1 MKLTKL
7 LAALAVAA
15 SLPLHAQVT
24 PDALKADLKKKIPEA
39 QIDSVRKTSYNGL
52 WEVVANGEIFY
63 TDEKASFLSL
73 GPIVDLNTH
82 ENVTEARLRQVNAI
96 NFNALPF
103 DAAIKIVRGN
113 GSRKIALFE
122 DPNCGYCKRFER
134 DLQGVSDITVYVFLY
149 PILAPDSVDKSKAI
163 WCSPDRGKAWIDAM
177 VHDKLPAVEGRCQA
191 PLDKN
196 LAFGRDKRI
205 HGTPTLVFENGERLP
220 GAISIADLE
229 KRFAEVKQP
238 VASAK

>member
-1 MKLTKL
+1 
-7 LAALAVAA
+7 
-15 SLPLHAQVT
+15 
-24 PDALKADLKKKIPEA
+24 
-39 QIDSVRKTSYNGL
+39 
-52 WEVVANGEIFY
+52 
-63 TDEKASFLSL
+63 
-73 GPIVDLNTH
+73 
-82 ENVTEARLRQVNAI
+82 
-96 NFNALPF
+96 
-103 DAAIKIVRGN
+103 
-113 GSRKIALFE
+113 
-122 DPNCGYCKRFER
+122 
-134 DLQGVSDITVYVFLY
+134 
-149 PILAPDSVDKSKAI
+149 VDKSKAI